1 MSTSA
6 QPPAFTVRELA
17 AACQGR
23 MIDEAAV
30 ADVVVRRVDAIDS
43 ASADAITWIADD
55 RYARRLAT
63 SRAAAVIGRSS
74 HLGTDPR
81 GIVVDDPEAAIT
93 DVLERFRM
101 PRYVPK
107 PGVHPSAVVHEGVDL
122 GVGVRIGACSV
133 IKPGAEIGDN
143 TIIHDGVSIGADA
156 CVGRDCELHPRC
168 VVGDRCEIGDRVTL
182 HAGAVIG
189 TDGFGYIF
197 REGRHRKIPQIGTVI
212 IEDDVEIG
220 ANGCIDRA
228 KFGATV
234 VGRGSKID
242 NLAQL
247 AHNVRIGPL
256 CVIIAQAGIAG
267 SSQLDA
273 GVVIG
278 GQGGAIDGVRIGEG
292 ARVASNSVAWSDVPA
307 GATVSG
313 LPARDHRTELR
324 ERAQVRRLPKLMDRV
339 AALAER
345 VSRLEAAANHRGA
358 D

>member
-1 MSTSA
+1 
-6 QPPAFTVRELA
+6 
-17 AACQGR
+17 
-23 MIDEAAV
+23 
-30 ADVVVRRVDAIDS
+30 
-43 ASADAITWIADD
+43 
-55 RYARRLAT
+55 
-63 SRAAAVIGRSS
+63 
-74 HLGTDPR
+74 
-81 GIVVDDPEAAIT
+81 
-93 DVLERFRM
+93 
-101 PRYVPK
+101 
-107 PGVHPSAVVHEGVDL
+107 
-122 GVGVRIGACSV
+122 
-133 IKPGAEIGDN
+133 
-143 TIIHDGVSIGADA
+143 
-156 CVGRDCELHPRC
+156 
-168 VVGDRCEIGDRVTL
+168 
-182 HAGAVIG
+182 
-189 TDGFGYIF
+189 
-197 REGRHRKIPQIGTVI
+197 QIGTVI

-220 ANGCIDRA
+220 ANSCIDRA

-292 ARVASNSVAWSDVPA
+292 ARLASNSVAWSDVPA

>member
-1 MSTSA
+1 MSPRA

-17 AACQGR
+17 AACKGR

-30 ADVVVRRVDAIDS
+30 ADVVVCRVDAID
-43 ASADAITWIADD
+43 AADADAITWIADD
-55 RYARRLAT
+55 RYARQLANT
-63 SRAAAVIGRSS
+63 KAAAVIGRSS
-74 HLGTDPR
+74 HLGSDPR

-93 DVLERFRM
+93 DVLERFEST
-101 PRYVPK
+101 PHVPG
-107 PGVHPSAVVHEGVDL
+107 PGIHPSAVIHDGVDL
-122 GVGVRIGACSV
+122 EPGVRIGPCSV
-133 IKPGAEIGDN
+133 IKPGARIGDN
-143 TIIHDGVSIGADA
+143 TIIHDGVTLGADA
-156 CVGRDCELHPRC
+156 RVGRDCVLHPRC
-168 VVGDRCEIGDRVTL
+168 VIGDRCEIGNRVTL
-182 HAGAVIG
+182 HAGVVIG

-197 REGRHRKIPQIGTVI
+197 RDGRHRKIPQIGIVI

-220 ANGCIDRA
+220 ANSCVDRA

-242 NLAQL
+242 NLVQV
-247 AHNVRIGPL
+247 AHNVQIGPL
-256 CVIIAQAGIAG
+256 CVIIAQAGLAG
-267 SSQLDA
+267 SSQFDA

-292 ARVASNSVAWSDVPA
+292 ARVASNSVAWADVPA

-313 LPARDHRTELR
+313 IPARDHRIELR
-324 ERAQVRRLPKLMDRV
+324 ERAQARRLPKLMNQV

-345 VSRLEAAANHRGA
+345 VSKLEAAANHRGA